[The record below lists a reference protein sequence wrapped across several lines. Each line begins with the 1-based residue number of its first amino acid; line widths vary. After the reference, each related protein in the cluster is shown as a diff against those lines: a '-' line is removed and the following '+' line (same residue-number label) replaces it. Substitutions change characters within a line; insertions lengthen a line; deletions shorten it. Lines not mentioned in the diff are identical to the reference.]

1 MLDFLNLFRVESRKM
16 FSIGWIIVLLLI
28 AKGSLCYWNVMIIF
42 GRSECLQ
49 YFKYL
54 FRDIF
59 SYFDIFREF
68 FLRCFD
74 VTFGDFHGIR
84 YACSVIDNYVNFV
97 G

>member
-1 MLDFLNLFRVESRKM
+1 MDKCCY
-16 FSIGWIIVLLLI
+16 
-28 AKGSLCYWNVMIIF
+28 AKGSLLERLSNIRM
-42 GRSECLQ
+42 GT
-49 YFKYL
+49 
-54 FRDIF
+54 RDILNTFLETF
-59 SYFDIFREF
+59 SRVYFDIFREF